1 MTTNNATYAALDH
14 WIDQHFDEQVQF
26 FQKLV
31 QVPTDT
37 PPGDNTPH
45 AERTAELLQAMGYT
59 AEKHVVPQADVEAYG
74 MTSITNLIV
83 RRPFGAAGSGRTI
96 ALNAHGDVVP
106 PGEGWSH
113 DPYGARIVDGKLY
126 GRAAAVSKCDF
137 STFTYALR
145 ALEAVAK
152 PSQGAVELHFT
163 YDEEFGGLLGPGWL
177 LEKGLTKPDLM
188 VAAGFSYEVVVA
200 HNGCLQMEITVHGK
214 MAHAAVP
221 HTGVDALQ
229 ATVAIM
235 NDLYAENTAYQKVSS
250 KVAGI
255 KHPYL
260 NIGRIE
266 GGTNTN
272 VIPGKVLLKIDR
284 RMIPEENPVEVEAHI
299 RQVIAQAVERFN
311 SERGYQGDDAVRI
324 DIKRLLLANAMTPLA
339 GNQPLVDAIQTHGE
353 AVFGEK
359 PPAVG
364 TPLYTDVRLYVER
377 GIPGVIYGAGPRTV
391 LESHAKRADERLDL
405 EDLRRATKV
414 IARSLVDL
422 LA

>member
-1 MTTNNATYAALDH
+1 MTQDRQATYAALDA
-14 WIDQHFDEQVQF
+14 WIDAHFDEQVQF
-26 FQKLV
+26 LQALV

-37 PPGDNTPH
+37 PPGNNAPH
-45 AERTAELLQAMGYT
+45 AERTAELIQAFGFD
-59 AEKHVVPQADVEAYG
+59 AEKHVVPTQQVKDYG
-74 MTSITNLIV
+74 MESITNLIV
-83 RRPFGAAGSGRTI
+83 RRPYGTGGKTI

-106 PGEGWSH
+106 PGEGWSK
-113 DPYGARIVDGKLY
+113 DPYSAEIEDGKMY
-126 GRAAAVSKCDF
+126 GRATAVSKSDF
-137 STFTYALR
+137 STFTFAVR

-152 PSQGAVELHFT
+152 PTQGNVELHFT

-177 LEKGLTKPDLM
+177 LDQGLTQPDLM
-188 VAAGFSYEVVVA
+188 VAAGFSYEVVTA
-200 HNGCLQMEITVHGK
+200 HNGCLQMEVTVHGK

-229 ATVAIM
+229 AAVAIM
-235 NDLYAENTAYQKVSS
+235 NGLYAENVKYQQVLS
-250 KVAGI
+250 KVPGI

-272 VIPGKVLLKIDR
+272 VIPGKVVLKLDR
-284 RMIPEENPVEVEAHI
+284 RMIPEENPAEVEASI
-299 RQVIAQAVERFN
+299 RAVIAKAVEAFN
-311 SERGYQGDDAVRI
+311 TERGYQGDDAVRVQ
-324 DIKRLLLANAMTPLA
+324 IKRLLLANAMTPLA
-339 GNQPLVDAIQTHGE
+339 GNAPLVDAIQKHGE

-377 GIPGVIYGAGPRTV
+377 GIPGVIYGAGPRSV
-391 LESHAKRADERLDL
+391 LESHAKRADERLEL

-414 IARSLVDL
+414 VARSLADL

>member
-1 MTTNNATYAALDH
+1 MTTNNATYAALDQ

-106 PGEGWSH
+106 PGEGWTH

-229 ATVAIM
+229 AAVAIM
-235 NDLYAENTAYQKVSS
+235 NDLYAENTTYQKVSS
-250 KVAGI
+250 QVAGI

-272 VIPGKVLLKIDR
+272 VIPGKVMLKIDR
-284 RMIPEENPVEVEAHI
+284 RMIPEENPVAVEAHI
-299 RQVIAQAVERFN
+299 RQVIANAMERFN
-311 SERGYQGDDAVRI
+311 TERGYRGDDAVRV